1 MYDLGQISY
10 IMFWLIVSKSYDH
23 FFTRNICHLQ
33 ETVGWFLESD
43 RWGYIAGYYPNFP
56 KAYFFT
62 SHNGIIRRRYSQSVR
77 ILCFVSWQILWLFT
91 FSFDYF
97 SAVINVPT
105 YDTVC
110 SMFKSKWAC
119 PLLANGKVPWQT
131 YNFSCNQF
139 EFKLS
144 SMVPFFSLS
153 INWWIFGQQ
162 HLIWL
167 TLPYSVFC
175 FHARLCNL
183 YLHGHCGKKLVVW
196 MIFYWWWDTSWCR
209 FMHFCT

>member
-1 MYDLGQISY
+1 
-10 IMFWLIVSKSYDH
+10 MFWLIVSKSYDH

-196 MIFYWWWDTSWCR
+196 MIFYWWWDTSWCW